1 MALDVKSLT
10 GEEIS
15 AVLPALARLRM
26 VVFRDW
32 PYLYDGTLEYEET
45 YLAKLA
51 AAPGAVCVVARDG
64 DEIVGASTAAPMI
77 EHADEFAEPFEKA
90 GFDLN
95 KIFYC
100 GESVLLKSHRGHG
113 LGHAFFDGREAHA
126 KKLGGFTHST
136 FCRVVR
142 PDDHPLKPADY
153 VPARRILEEARLR
166 PGRRSRRQL
175 RLEGHRPGRGDRSR
189 HAVLDEAPRRHHIGA
204 HEPPPD
210 PQGRL
215 RAVPDRPAGHAR
227 RVAGQDRP
235 LGRGRRRDGRGGA
248 GVPRVRRDRAG
259 GGARRAGLWQ
269 SRCDA
274 AGGGRSRS
282 RPRQPA
288 PGAGGEAPRAHPRR
302 QRPCAQRRRPLR
314 QRGAARDA
322 RRAASACRKS

>member
-10 GEEIS
+10 GEEIGS
-15 AVLPALARLRM
+15 VLPALARLRM

-51 AAPGAVCVVARDG
+51 AAPGAVCIVARDG

-77 EHADEFAEPFEKA
+77 EHADEFAEPFEQA

-153 VPARRILEEARLR
+153 VPLDGFWKKRGYA
-166 PGRRSRRQL
+166 PGRWARRQL
-175 RLEGHRPGRGDRSR
+175 CVEGHRPGRRDRPR
-189 HAVLDEAPRRHHIGA
+189 HAVLDEA
-204 HEPPPD
+204 
-210 PQGRL
+210 
-215 RAVPDRPAGHAR
+215 AVSGPK
-227 RVAGQDRP
+227 
-235 LGRGRRRDGRGGA
+235 
-248 GVPRVRRDRAG
+248 
-259 GGARRAGLWQ
+259 
-269 SRCDA
+269 
-274 AGGGRSRS
+274 
-282 RPRQPA
+282 A
-288 PGAGGEAPRAHPRR
+288 P
-302 QRPCAQRRRPLR
+302 
-314 QRGAARDA
+314 
-322 RRAASACRKS
+322 S